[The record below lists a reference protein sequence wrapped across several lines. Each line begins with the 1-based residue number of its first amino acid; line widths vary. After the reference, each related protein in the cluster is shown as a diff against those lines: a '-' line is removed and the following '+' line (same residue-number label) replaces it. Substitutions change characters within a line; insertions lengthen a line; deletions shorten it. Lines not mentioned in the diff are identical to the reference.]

1 MTGPAQLRVWQGIET
16 IDPPECRHDY
26 AELLAMAQAMLASR
40 QRRFPDL
47 IRSGQIDSTAAQD
60 ELATF
65 AAIVADWQW
74 IVTGE
79 GQPAPQD
86 TLAARTAALDDSLAT
101 IAAIAREQEG
111 FDDQLA
117 RQAQLVI
124 AMRWHLEPGRQ
135 THLLAALTHA
145 ARTRAA
151 TSLCPTCERRPG
163 DPAIRACTRTD
174 CGLPGNAP
182 ATSTE
187 RTAA

>member
-16 IDPPECRHDY
+16 IDPPECRNDY
-26 AELLAMAQAMLASR
+26 PELLAMGQAMLASR

-47 IRSGQIDSTAAQD
+47 IRSGQIDAAAAQD
-60 ELATF
+60 ELSTF

-74 IVTGE
+74 ILTGE
-79 GQPAPQD
+79 GQPAAQD

-124 AMRWHLEPGRQ
+124 ALRWHLEPGRR
-135 THLLAALTHA
+135 THTLAALTHQLRA
-145 ARTRAA
+145 RAA
-151 TSLCPTCERRPG
+151 LPLCTTCERRST
-163 DPAIRACTRTD
+163 DPAVIACTRTD
-174 CGLPGNAP
+174 CGLKQKDAV
-182 ATSTE
+182 
-187 RTAA
+187 